1 MFIRWVGYIW
11 LAHDSK
17 IQDSVI
23 NFLKIFF
30 SIIIFS
36 IPKIGFA
43 CATCYGAPDAPATQG
58 LNYAIFV
65 LLGCIATVLM
75 GIVFTFISLRNRAK
89 AYVLQSSGIRNRMY

>member
-1 MFIRWVGYIW
+1 VFISWVGYIW
-11 LAHDSK
+11 LAHNSK
-17 IQDSVI
+17 IQGSVM

-65 LLGCIATVLM
+65 LLGCISAVLM
-75 GIVFTFISLRNRAK
+75 GVVFTIISLRNRAK
-89 AYVLQSSGIRNRMY
+89 ACVLQSSGTQNRVY

>member
-1 MFIRWVGYIW
+1 M
-11 LAHDSK
+11 
-17 IQDSVI
+17 
-23 NFLKIFF
+23 NFSKIFF

-65 LLGCIATVLM
+65 LLGCIGAMLM
-75 GIVFTFISLRNRAK
+75 GVVFTIISLRNRAK
-89 AYVLQSSGIRNRMY
+89 ACVLQSSDKQNRVY

>member
-1 MFIRWVGYIW
+1 MMKNKEYIINPSALSYFHLLCVQIHCVG
-11 LAHDSK
+11 
-17 IQDSVI
+17 
-23 NFLKIFF
+23 F

-89 AYVLQSSGIRNRMY
+89 AYALQSSGTRNRMY

>member
-1 MFIRWVGYIW
+1 M
-11 LAHDSK
+11 
-17 IQDSVI
+17 

-30 SIIIFS
+30 LIIIFS

-65 LLGCIATVLM
+65 LLGCISAVLM
-75 GIVFTFISLRNRAK
+75 GVVFTIISLRNRAK
-89 AYVLQSSGIRNRMY
+89 AYVLQSSGTQNRVY

>member
-1 MFIRWVGYIW
+1 MNSLR
-11 LAHDSK
+11 
-17 IQDSVI
+17 
-23 NFLKIFF
+23 
-30 SIIIFS
+30 IFS
-36 IPKIGFA
+36 TVLIMTIPKIGFA

-89 AYVLQSSGIRNRMY
+89 AYVLQSSGTRNRMY

>member
-1 MFIRWVGYIW
+1 MSF
-11 LAHDSK
+11 S
-17 IQDSVI
+17 
-23 NFLKIFF
+23 KIFF

-65 LLGCIATVLM
+65 LLGCISTVLM

-89 AYVLQSSGIRNRMY
+89 ACVLQSSGTQNKVY

>member
-1 MFIRWVGYIW
+1 M
-11 LAHDSK
+11 
-17 IQDSVI
+17 

-43 CATCYGAPDAPATQG
+43 CATCYGAPDASATQG

-65 LLGCIATVLM
+65 LLGCIAAMLM
-75 GIVFTFISLRNRAK
+75 GVVFTIISLRNRAK
-89 AYVLQSSGIRNRMY
+89 AYVLQSSGTRNRLY